1 MMRRVLVTGASG
13 FVGRNLVNQLLARGC
28 EVRCLV
34 RSTSSIRHLRQP
46 GIELCTGNLSTGE
59 GLTTAV
65 SGCDAVFHAAGLT
78 RALRVAE
85 LMQVNATGTWHVARA
100 CSRQPE
106 PPVLVL
112 VSSLAAAGPSPNG
125 RVRTEADRP
134 APVSHYGRSKRAAE
148 LAAAAW
154 AAHVPL
160 TIVRPGI
167 VFGPWGREMYP
178 LFHSID
184 RLGIHVIPTFGRT
197 PMSLIHS
204 DDLSELLIRAAERG
218 RRVDAAESDYPT
230 GATHTQGYYF
240 ASAPEYPSYA
250 EIGRIVGQSVGRK
263 HVLLLHLADP
273 LPWLIAGVAEIIG
286 RVRQR
291 AETVNLDKMR
301 EAYAGSWACS
311 SAAAQQELGVSP
323 PASLVQRMRQ
333 TVAWYRQRRWL

>member
-1 MMRRVLVTGASG
+1 MMRRAFVTGASG

-46 GIELCTGNLSTGE
+46 GIALCTGNLCTGE
-59 GLTTAV
+59 GLETAV
-65 SGCDAVFHAAGLT
+65 SGCDTVFHAAGST
-78 RALRVAE
+78 RALRVAD

-106 PPVLVL
+106 PPVMVL
-112 VSSLAAAGPSPNG
+112 VSSLAAAGPSRNG
-125 RVRTEADRP
+125 RVKTEADRP
-134 APVSHYGRSKRAAE
+134 VPVSHYGRSKRAGE

-154 AAHVPL
+154 AAQVPL

-218 RRVDAAESDYPT
+218 RRVDASGPSNPAGP
-230 GATHTQGYYF
+230 ARPAGYYF

-250 EIGRIVGQSVGRK
+250 EMGRIVGGLVGRQ

-273 LPWLIAGVAEIIG
+273 IPWLIAGIAETLG
-286 RVRQR
+286 RVRRR
-291 AETVNLDKMR
+291 AETVNVDKMR

-311 SAAAQQELGVSP
+311 SAAAEQELGFSP
-323 PASLVQRMRQ
+323 PASLVQRMRE

>member
-46 GIELCTGNLSTGE
+46 GIALCTANLCTGE
-59 GLTTAV
+59 GLETAV

-78 RALRVAE
+78 RALRVAD

-100 CSRQPE
+100 CSRQLE
-106 PPVLVL
+106 PPVMVL
-112 VSSLAAAGPSPNG
+112 VSSLAAAGPSRNG

-134 APVSHYGRSKRAAE
+134 APVSNYGRSKRAGE

-154 AAHVPL
+154 AAQVPL

-178 LFHSID
+178 LFHSIN
-184 RLGIHVIPTFGRT
+184 RWGIHVIPTFGT
-197 PMSLIHS
+197 PPLSLIHS
-204 DDLSELLIRAAERG
+204 HDLSEFLIRAAERG
-218 RRVDAAESDYPT
+218 RRVDASGPSIPAGLPR
-230 GATHTQGYYF
+230 GGGYYF

-250 EIGRIVGQSVGRK
+250 QIGRIIGRLVGRK
-263 HVLLLHLADP
+263 HVLLLHLAEP
-273 LPWLIAGVAEIIG
+273 IPWLIAGIVELIG
-286 RVRQR
+286 RVQRQT
-291 AETVNLDKMR
+291 ETVNLDKMR

-311 SAAAQQELGVSP
+311 SAAAEQDLGFSP
-323 PASLVQRMRQ
+323 PASLVQRMEE